1 MEGQAA
7 VLCLVYLDT
16 GKGFLELDADVTVG
30 VMLFI
35 QSDGFALGE
44 RLYGV
49 GFSLPT
55 SEIQGE
61 VSAFGCLIKKGV
73 SSGPFPIV
81 TVPIIVT
88 GNKGCGVRAVA
99 LAVDDL

>member
-35 QSDGFALGE
+35 QGDGFALGE

-49 GFSLPT
+49 RFALPT
-55 SEIQGE
+55 GEMKSEVTALRCPVQ
-61 VSAFGCLIKKGV
+61 KGV
-73 SSGPFPIV
+73 PSGPFPVV
-81 TVPIIVT
+81 TVPIVVT
-88 GNKGCGVRAVA
+88 
-99 LAVDDL
+99 